1 MECDRIADERLQAD
15 KMDLLYGEADAEVR
29 ERVEAHLAGCAACRD
44 ELQAL
49 RRVRQDLVAWRPPS
63 QRVAFSPRGLV
74 VPRWLAAAAALI
86 LALGACF
93 GAFGYVSV
101 GRALASQEA
110 RARALEQRQ
119 QQAALGLAALQAA
132 AERPVA
138 FDADRMLAR
147 LDARIDEKVRASE
160 ERQGRA
166 VDLRFADW
174 ADHVEA
180 QRRVDLA
187 RVAAGLSYLDGR
199 HGEQVARTNELMGY
213 VLETAAARKR

>member
-1 MECDRIADERLQAD
+1 MDCEKLADEQLQAD
-15 KMDLLYGEADAEVR
+15 KMDLLYGESDTEVR
-29 ERVEAHLAGCAACRD
+29 RRVEAHLAGCAACRQ
-44 ELQAL
+44 EMQAL
-49 RRVRQDLVAWRPPS
+49 RGVRQDLGAWRLRSPRPS
-63 QRVAFSPRGLV
+63 FSPRGLV
-74 VPRWLAAAAALI
+74 VPRWLAAAAAVV
-86 LALGACF
+86 LALGASI

-101 GRALASQEA
+101 RRALVSQEA

-119 QQAALGLAALQAA
+119 QQAALDLAALRAA

-138 FDADRMLAR
+138 FDADRVLPR

-160 ERQGRA
+160 QRQGRA